1 MKKFRVLHLSDIH
14 IGDTYM
20 SSKDI
25 AYRMISDIENENLSN
40 IQCVVVSGDIFEGK
54 YEMNDHIVDEAVSFF
69 NVIFEQLKN
78 TGKIDKSDFLFVPG
92 NHDIIR
98 TTDKDERWVKYRA
111 FLKGFYDTIPEFYN
125 KDDFSLLKVYPD
137 DKIVFAGFNSCGLE
151 EVSINGDALQKLKK
165 IPSEKLEQFNIS
177 PKDLLSLIADQSDA
191 KTFAD
196 YGEIPTEQILKMN
209 RNLKKYDDFNIIAVF
224 HHHFYLFPEVHK
236 KHGDSSLIR
245 NYTNVIQQMQQAGIK
260 TVLHGHKH
268 FDLERPLITDS
279 YYENAN
285 NVINV
290 IAGGSVGTN
299 RTVKHTFNIIDFFD
313 KENNSK
319 IIQRKFT
326 YNDDQLEPVVP
337 KHIPPETKKSNNNIK
352 LYSLFE
358 LNSPELYAQYIDAV

>member
-25 AYRMISDIENENLSN
+25 AYRIISDIENENLNN

-54 YEMNDHIVDEAVSFF
+54 HGMNEHIIEEAVSFF
-69 NVIFEQLKN
+69 NVVFEQLKN
-78 TGKIDKSDFLFVPG
+78 TCKIDKSDFLFVPG

-98 TTDKDERWVKYRA
+98 TADKDERWVKYRA
-111 FLKGFYDTIPEFYN
+111 FLNGFYDTIPEFYD

-151 EVSINGDALQKLKK
+151 EVSINGDALKKLRE
-165 IPSEKLEQFNIS
+165 ISSEKLEQFNIS
-177 PKDLLSLIADQSDA
+177 QKDLLSLIADQSHA

-209 RNLKKYDDFNIIAVF
+209 RNLKKYSDFNIIAVF

-268 FDLERPLITDS
+268 FDLERPLITDL

-337 KHIPPETKKSNNNIK
+337 RHIPPETRENNNNIK

-358 LNSPELYAQYIDAV
+358 LNAPELYAK